1 MFRIHLKNNVL
12 QFIPNKPL
20 ENLIEIVSRD
30 DLMTVNAE
38 V

>member
-1 MFRIHLKNNVL
+1 MYYNLYQKT
-12 QFIPNKPL
+12 L
-20 ENLIEIVSRD
+20 ENLIELVSRD